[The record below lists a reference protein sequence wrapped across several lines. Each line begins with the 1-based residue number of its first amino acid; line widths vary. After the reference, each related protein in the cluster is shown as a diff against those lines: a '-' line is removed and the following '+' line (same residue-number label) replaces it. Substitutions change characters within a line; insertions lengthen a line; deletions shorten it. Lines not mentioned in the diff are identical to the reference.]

1 MRKTGGFIVTDRK
14 IPNIMGTQHPD
25 NAGVPFFKNHP
36 NPFISAF
43 REIDEAYQNFS
54 VLDADEYMWDW
65 EGKHA
70 DASVID
76 RLYSEHYDY
85 FKKHPLGKD
94 KFLTFRF
101 PNIWEE
107 KGYSLMQAMTTIM
120 SAEDFASDIGLPR
133 PLIEAILPMTR
144 TADQLIEMEDKFAS
158 LAHYKSKEF
167 STGKANTDHIMMIPL
182 FEGFHQQLHAPEILE
197 KYEELYK
204 KHFGKEVPY
213 MRVFLAGSDSALS
226 NGFLNSIIGNKL
238 ALTKLAEYEDKSGL
252 PIYPIAGMGSTIF
265 RGGLSPLMLDRYLEE
280 FPGLKTATIQSAFR
294 YDYPLDVVEPAIM
307 KLREGLQKSKF
318 QFIPQDDQDA
328 LLDIA
333 EKAAKEYH
341 ETLDPLVNDMQ
352 PIFDSFPKRRDRH
365 QHVGIIGY
373 SRDVD
378 GYKMPRAIT
387 FTGAFYSVGCPP
399 EFLGAGRIL
408 KKLSQK
414 ELNVLFKYYPNI
426 EHDYK
431 HVGEYVSDQ
440 AIEALKAKNPAWKA
454 VQDDIKDVEDLFEFK
469 SGPKDADEEKHANL
483 AADMVKISDTDTKR
497 LLIGRM
503 GLLRNFL
510 G

>member
-1 MRKTGGFIVTDRK
+1 MDRK

-25 NAGVPFFKNHP
+25 NAGVPFFKDHQ
-36 NPFISAF
+36 NPFVSAF

-76 RLYSEHYDY
+76 RLYSEHYEY

-107 KGYSLMQAMTTIM
+107 KGYSLMQAMTTIL
-120 SAEDFASDIGLPR
+120 SAEDFALDLGFKER
-133 PLIEAILPMTR
+133 PLFEAILPMTQS
-144 TADQLIEMEDKFAS
+144 ADQLIDMEDKFAS
-158 LAHYKSKEF
+158 LSHYKTKEF
-167 STGKANTDHIMMIPL
+167 NTGHKDSDTLQMIPL
-182 FEGFHQQLHAPEILE
+182 FEGFESQLHAPEILK
-197 KYEELYK
+197 KYLEMYHQ
-204 KHFGKEVPY
+204 HFGRDLKY

-238 ALTKLAEYEDKSGL
+238 ALTRLAEFEEETKL

-265 RGGLSPLMLDRYLEE
+265 RGGLSPMMIDRYLEE

-307 KLREGLQKSKF
+307 KLRDGLQQSKF
-318 QFIPQDDQDA
+318 QIIDKDDQKI

-333 EKAAKEYH
+333 KKAAGEYH
-341 ETLDPLVNDMQ
+341 ETLDPLINDLQ

-365 QHVGIIGY
+365 QHVGSSVTQEMSMVTRCLGQ
-373 SRDVD
+373 SPLPVR
-378 GYKMPRAIT
+378 
-387 FTGAFYSVGCPP
+387 FTPSV
-399 EFLGAGRIL
+399 FH
-408 KKLSQK
+408 Q
-414 ELNVLFKYYPNI
+414 
-426 EHDYK
+426 
-431 HVGEYVSDQ
+431 
-440 AIEALKAKNPAWKA
+440 
-454 VQDDIKDVEDLFEFK
+454 
-469 SGPKDADEEKHANL
+469 
-483 AADMVKISDTDTKR
+483 
-497 LLIGRM
+497 
-503 GLLRNFL
+503 NFL
-510 G
+510 ELVAS

>member
-1 MRKTGGFIVTDRK
+1 MDRK

-25 NAGVPFFKNHP
+25 NAGVPFFKNHD
-36 NPFISAF
+36 NPFISAY
-43 REIDEAYQNFS
+43 REIDEAYENFS
-54 VLDADEYMWDW
+54 TLDADEYMWDW

-85 FKKHPLGKD
+85 FKKHQLGRD

-107 KGYSLMQAMTTIM
+107 KGYSLMQAMTTIL
-120 SAEDFASDIGLPR
+120 SAEDFAKDLGFDER
-133 PLIEAILPMTR
+133 PLFEAILPMTQS
-144 TADQLIEMEDKFAS
+144 ADQLIEMEDKFSS

-167 STGKANTDHIMMIPL
+167 NTGHENSDTLQMIPL
-182 FEGFHQQLHAPEILE
+182 FEGFQSQLDAPEILE
-197 KYEELYK
+197 KFIEMYK
-204 KHFGKEVPY
+204 KHFGRDIEY

-238 ALTKLAEYEDKSGL
+238 ALSHLAKFEDKSGM
-252 PIYPIAGMGSTIF
+252 PIYPIAGMGSTVF

-307 KLREGLQKSKF
+307 KLREGLQQSKF
-318 QFIPQDDQDA
+318 QIIPEDDEKT
-328 LLDIA
+328 LLEIA

-341 ETLDPLVNDMQ
+341 VTLDPLINDLQ
-352 PIFDSFPKRRDRH
+352 PVFDAFPKRRDRH

-387 FTGAFYSVGCPP
+387 FTGALYSIGVPP
-399 EFLGAGRIL
+399 EFIGVGRVL
-408 KKLSQK
+408 TKLSDK
-414 ELNVLFKYYPNI
+414 ELTVLRKYYHNI
-426 EHDYK
+426 KADYEH
-431 HVGEYVSDQ
+431 VSHYFSK
-440 AIEALKAKNPAWKA
+440 EALTELQRKNPAWKA
-454 VQDDIKDVEDLFEFK
+454 VDDDIEGIEKLFDIVA
-469 SGPKDADEEKHANL
+469 GPETEEEEKHAQL
-483 AADMVKISDTDTKR
+483 TSDLVKISDDTTKTA
-497 LLIGRM
+497 LIQRQAT
-503 GLLRNFL
+503 LRKFL

>member
-1 MRKTGGFIVTDRK
+1 MDRK

-25 NAGVPFFKNHP
+25 NAGVPFFKHSDNA
-36 NPFISAF
+36 FVSAF

-54 VLDADEYMWDW
+54 KLDADEYMWDW

-94 KFLTFRF
+94 KFLTFRL

-107 KGYSLMQAMTTIM
+107 KGYSLMQAMTTIL
-120 SAEDFASDIGLPR
+120 SAEDFAYDLGFKER
-133 PLIEAILPMTR
+133 PLFEAILPMTQS
-144 TADQLIEMEDKFAS
+144 ADQLIAMEDKFAS
-158 LAHYKSKEF
+158 LSHYKSTEF
-167 STGKANTDHIMMIPL
+167 NTGHKDSDTLQMIPL
-182 FEGFHQQLHAPEILE
+182 FEGFESQLHAPQILK
-197 KYEELYK
+197 KYLEMYK
-204 KHFGKEVPY
+204 DHFGRELNY

-238 ALTKLAEYEDKSGL
+238 ALTGLAEFEQETGM
-252 PIYPIAGMGSTIF
+252 PIYPIAGTGSTIF
-265 RGGLSPLMLDRYLEE
+265 RGGLSPMMIDRYLEE

-294 YDYPLDVVEPAIM
+294 YDYPLDVVEPAII

-318 QFIPQDDQDA
+318 EIINHDDQEM

-333 EKAAKEYH
+333 KKAAGEYH
-341 ETLDPLVNDMQ
+341 ETLDPLINDLQ
-352 PIFDSFPKRRDRH
+352 PVFDSFPKRRDRH

-387 FTGAFYSVGCPP
+387 FTGALYSVGVPP
-399 EFLGAGRIL
+399 EFLGTGRIL
-408 KKLSQK
+408 NKLSEK
-414 ELNVLFKYYPNI
+414 ELNTLLKYYPNI
-426 EHDYK
+426 KHDYA
-431 HVGEYVSDQ
+431 HVAKYFSK
-440 AIEALKAKNPAWKA
+440 EALDALQAKNPAWKA
-454 VQDDIKDVEDLFEFK
+454 VDEDIEAVEKLFDIKA
-469 SGPKDADEEKHANL
+469 GPETPEQEKHARL
-483 AADMVKISDTDTKR
+483 AADLVKISDKETKTT
-497 LLIGRM
+497 LISRQAI
-503 GLLRNFL
+503 LRKFL